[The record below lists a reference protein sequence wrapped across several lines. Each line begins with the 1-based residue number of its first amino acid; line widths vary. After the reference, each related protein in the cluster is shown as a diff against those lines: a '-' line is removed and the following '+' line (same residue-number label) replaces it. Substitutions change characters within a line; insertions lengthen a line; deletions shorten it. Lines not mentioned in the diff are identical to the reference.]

1 MELTATRA
9 AARRALEELALSI
22 ASKRPIVALVSR
34 LARRGMVSQGPGHRR
49 EIALTFDDGPDPVWT
64 PRVLDR
70 LDELG
75 AKATFFVVGRNV
87 SSHPQ
92 IVLETRARGHEIGT
106 HLTTHT
112 RGVAHD
118 DRAFEG
124 ELRASL
130 DQLNQL
136 LGEPVRWLRFPHG
149 EAGRQHP
156 KAILASFGVR
166 AVHWTFSGHD
176 GFATAS
182 EVVTRVGAGLRPGA
196 IVLLHDCLA
205 DAETAPPP
213 YVASR
218 EATLQAL
225 AGIVATARTRGLA
238 AVTLSA
244 LMARGA

>member
-1 MELTATRA
+1 MELS
-9 AARRALEELALSI
+9 ELAVTI

-34 LARRGMVSQGPGHRR
+34 LARHGMLSQGPSGRR
-49 EIALTFDDGPDPVWT
+49 AIALTFDDGPDATWT

-87 SSHPQ
+87 ANYPE
-92 IVLETRARGHEIGT
+92 IVRETRARGHEIGT

-112 RGVAHD
+112 RAVAHD
-118 DRAFEG
+118 DAAFAR

-130 DQLNQL
+130 TQLGDL

-149 EAGRQHP
+149 DVGAQRP
-156 KAILASFGVR
+156 RKVLAAFGVE

-176 GFATAS
+176 GFASAP
-182 EVVTRVGAGLRPGA
+182 EVVTRVACGLRPGA

-205 DAETAPPP
+205 DGATVPPP

-218 EATLQAL
+218 EATVRAL
-225 AGIVATARTRGLA
+225 PGILATARARGLE

-244 LMARGA
+244 LVAPAG